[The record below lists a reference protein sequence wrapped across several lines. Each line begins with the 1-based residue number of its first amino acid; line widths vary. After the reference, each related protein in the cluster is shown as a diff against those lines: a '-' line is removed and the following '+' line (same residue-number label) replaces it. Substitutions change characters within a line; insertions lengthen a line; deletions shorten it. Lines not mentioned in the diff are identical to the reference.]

1 MNKLDKR
8 KIKIDEM
15 CLSQKK
21 LTFLIFLIFSFFP
34 IYAIYS
40 IIFLFMQYSS
50 AFPAEK
56 FSIKHK
62 LSLSLAHLN
71 QSSPVYSSPS
81 QTDQDNLR

>member
-1 MNKLDKR
+1 
-8 KIKIDEM
+8 
-15 CLSQKK
+15 
-21 LTFLIFLIFSFFP
+21 
-34 IYAIYS
+34 
-40 IIFLFMQYSS
+40 MQYSS

-81 QTDQDNLR
+81 QTDQNNLR